1 MDKINPFKLNPWEEN
16 YTGYMFKGVVS
27 AALCRKGEKIWFEKD
42 GRELCC
48 STYPSSVIAG
58 CEYVKMEKLI
68 DLKVDM
74 EVDKGTYNLAVL
86 QEGVYSVFDLF
97 NTLKAEEFKR

>member
-1 MDKINPFKLNPWEEN
+1 MDKINPFKLNPWEES

-42 GRELCC
+42 GKELCC
-48 STYPSSVIAG
+48 STYPSSIIAG
-58 CEYVKMEKLI
+58 CEFEKMDKFI
-68 DLKVDM
+68 DLRVEM
-74 EVDKGTYNLAVL
+74 EEAKGTYTLQIL
-86 QEGVYSVFDLF
+86 QEIVFNVFDLF